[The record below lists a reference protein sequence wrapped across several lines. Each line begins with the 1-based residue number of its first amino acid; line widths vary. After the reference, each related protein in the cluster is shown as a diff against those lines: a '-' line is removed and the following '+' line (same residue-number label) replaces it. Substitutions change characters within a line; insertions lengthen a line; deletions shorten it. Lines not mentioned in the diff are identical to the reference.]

1 MAITTTT
8 KYKNFIPTIWS
19 ARLLA
24 NLDKT
29 FIYPMCVNRDYEG
42 EIKNFGDTVKVN
54 MIGNIQVK
62 DYNGTLEDPEEIDSE
77 QRVLTI
83 DQAKYFNFKVDDIGK
98 VQSNVKLLDATMKRA
113 AVGIGDVIDQHL
125 ASFTEDAEL
134 KIGTTA
140 KPIEVNKNNAYDT
153 LVDLKVEFNKKNV
166 PKDGR
171 FIVITPEFLGML
183 EKDDRFTRDKEVLAN
198 GVVGNVAGFDLRES
212 NNVPQ
217 TAGEYSMLAGTLLG
231 ISYAGQIAEIEPYRM
246 EKSFADAV
254 KGLYVYGAKMMMP
267 EAMACVKATFTA
279 SEPGTTE

>member
-153 LVDLKVEFNKKNV
+153 LVDLKVAFNKKNV

-217 TAGEYSMLAGTLLG
+217 TAGKYSMLAGTLLG

-267 EAMACVKATFTA
+267 EAMACVKATFT
-279 SEPGTTE
+279 SSDSNPTE